1 MNSTLRYIYNSF
13 PLNFIEVDIVAYTY
27 ISLILTVI
35 LFWLYISKLNL
46 LRSHYLF
53 CFRLLFQGAK
63 F

>member
-27 ISLILTVI
+27 ILTVI
-35 LFWLYISKLNL
+35 LFWLFISKLNL
-46 LRSHYLF
+46 LRSHHLF

>member
-46 LRSHYLF
+46 LRSHHLF